1 MLLLFR
7 DLAFVCDFSVC
18 FYIENSNVLEAG
30 LSKVSKEL
38 KDTNNFFHQSFCINV
53 AITIFFLTI
62 YFELNLQS
70 NYCCSFVVDLLAPL
84 FFLFKFSSQTKI
96 PSWVSSLA
104 FFM

>member
-38 KDTNNFFHQSFCINV
+38 KDTNNFFSSK
-53 AITIFFLTI
+53 FL
-62 YFELNLQS
+62 Y
-70 NYCCSFVVDLLAPL
+70 
-84 FFLFKFSSQTKI
+84 
-96 PSWVSSLA
+96 
-104 FFM
+104 